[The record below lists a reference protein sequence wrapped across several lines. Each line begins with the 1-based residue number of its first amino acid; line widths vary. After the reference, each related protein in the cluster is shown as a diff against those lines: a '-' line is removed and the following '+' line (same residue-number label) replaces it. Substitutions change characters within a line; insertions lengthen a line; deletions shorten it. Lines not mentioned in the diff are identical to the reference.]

1 MPSIGEQAAADE
13 ELPRRIAT
21 LLFTSEGVHAMKHR
35 PLILALAG
43 AIGLAAASAALAD
56 QPSYRISDTL
66 VGSMLPQDIIRA
78 PVPFDGRYADLT
90 ADQKAT
96 LASDYENLPA
106 GDEPPF
112 PLYGLRHMVKP
123 LVRFADTYSP
133 VGSVVAS
140 VMVDSQGHA
149 GEVTVYKSPDPQLTR
164 VVTGMLAFET
174 FKPASCQGQPCK
186 MAYVLRLD
194 FPSRGGQPVQTA
206 AFNRFDSNSHSL
218 NSH

>member
-1 MPSIGEQAAADE
+1 
-13 ELPRRIAT
+13 
-21 LLFTSEGVHAMKHR
+21 MKHR
-35 PLILALAG
+35 HLILALAG
-43 AIGLAAASAALAD
+43 AMGLATGSAALAEEL
-56 QPSYRISDTL
+56 PYHISDTL

-78 PVPFDGRYADLT
+78 AVPFDARYEELT

-96 LASDYENLPA
+96 LASDYENLPV

-123 LVRFADTYSP
+123 LVRFGDTYSP

-164 VVTGMLAFET
+164 VVIGMLAFET
-174 FKPASCQGQPCK
+174 FKPAVCHGQPCK

-194 FPSRGGQPVQTA
+194 FPQRGGQHTDAA
-206 AFNRFDSNSHSL
+206 AFNRFDMNSHSL
-218 NSH
+218 TTH